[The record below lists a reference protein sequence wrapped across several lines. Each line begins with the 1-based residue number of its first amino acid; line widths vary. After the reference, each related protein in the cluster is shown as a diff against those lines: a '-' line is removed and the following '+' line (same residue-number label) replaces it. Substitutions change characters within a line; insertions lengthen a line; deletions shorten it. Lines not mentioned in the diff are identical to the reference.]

1 METRDLI
8 KILAVLYFGL
18 VICLFGSF
26 QAMKITENLLLNQIR
41 ESKEKKKEKEEE
53 SVLVTITDSLF
64 FKIAKEVVN
73 FIKKIL
79 TLISEFIKVFF

>member
-8 KILAVLYFGL
+8 KILTVLYFGL

-26 QAMKITENLLLNQIR
+26 QAMKITDN
-41 ESKEKKKEKEEE
+41 
-53 SVLVTITDSLF
+53 
-64 FKIAKEVVN
+64 EVVN

>member
-1 METRDLI
+1 
-8 KILAVLYFGL
+8 
-18 VICLFGSF
+18 
-26 QAMKITENLLLNQIR
+26 MKITENLLLNQIR
-41 ESKEKKKEKEEE
+41 ESEDEKKEKEEE